1 MTLHCAWRA
10 CALILVCCLALLGL
24 PLAGAEEGG
33 DSDPRSQ
40 LDPVVSLR
48 PSGAANAYRILY
60 VGDSITLHGTSVAV
74 QKKLKWKHVAGM
86 AASAG
91 ELDYAHLLAG
101 RIAAVLPTRTVEIRY
116 HTLGGSGSAAQRL
129 SAVAQVLPVAPHLV
143 VVQLGEH
150 EKEAAGPEAFRT
162 SYRGLLAAFD
172 QLTPRPLVVC
182 TGVWNPYGKGT
193 RTAYQGWPA
202 TLDRIMGEVCAER
215 GIPFVP
221 VMRYALDPACS
232 GSGESSG
239 VQWHPNDQGHRG
251 YADALFTAI
260 SPILTR

>member
-1 MTLHCAWRA
+1 MGFR
-10 CALILVCCLALLGL
+10 LALLLALLAL
-24 PLAGAEEGG
+24 PLAAAEG
-33 DSDPRSQ
+33 DDELRSQ
-40 LDPVVSLR
+40 LDPAQVPR
-48 PSGAANAYRILY
+48 ASGAANAYRILY
-60 VGDSITLHGTSVAV
+60 VGDSITLHGTSAAV
-74 QKKLKWKHVAGM
+74 QKKLKWGHVAGM
-86 AASAG
+86 AASAEG
-91 ELDYAHLLAG
+91 LDYAHLLAG
-101 RIAAVLPTRTVEIRY
+101 RIAAALPARTVEIRY

-150 EKEAAGPEAFRT
+150 EKEAAGAEAFRT

-202 TLDRIMGEVCAER
+202 TLDRIMGEACAER
-215 GIPFVP
+215 GIAFVP

-251 YADALFTAI
+251 YADALFAAI
-260 SPILTR
+260 APALTR